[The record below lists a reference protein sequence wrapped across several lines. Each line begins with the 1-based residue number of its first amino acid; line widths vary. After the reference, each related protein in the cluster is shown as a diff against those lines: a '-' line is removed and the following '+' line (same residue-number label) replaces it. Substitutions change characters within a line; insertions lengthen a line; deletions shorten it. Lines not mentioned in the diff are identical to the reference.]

1 MADGVRLAARVWIPE
16 DAEKTPVPAI
26 LEYLPYRKRDG
37 TIARD
42 EVTHPF
48 TAGHGYACV
57 RVDTRG
63 SGESEGLMFDEY
75 ILQEQDDALEII
87 DWLSRQPWCD
97 GNVGMMGI
105 SWGGFNG
112 LQVAARR
119 PPALKAVIT
128 LCSTVDRY
136 ADDIHYKGGGML
148 AENLGWS
155 ATMLSFS
162 SRPPDPELVGGGW
175 RDTWRQRLEEQP
187 HLAEI
192 WFEHQHRDSYWEHG
206 SVCKDWPA
214 IEAAVLAVGAWSDSY
229 QNAVPE
235 LLTNLEAPCAGII
248 GPWIHKY
255 PHLAKPEPRI
265 NFLREALRWWD
276 RWLKGHDTRV
286 ENDPVYRVYC
296 QDPASP
302 EDSLNFRPGRW
313 VSEAAW
319 PSGNI
324 APQILYLN
332 EAGLQ
337 DGPEDAAAISHH
349 SPEDTG
355 TAGGEYCAMWLG
367 PELPGDQRG
376 DDAGSLVFDTEPL
389 KESLEILGTA
399 KLKLRLSIDQPQ
411 GNIIVRLCGVD
422 ADGTS
427 ERVSFGVLNLCH
439 RASHAD
445 PAAMPVGEEVDVTV
459 VLDHAAHRF
468 AAGQRI
474 RVAISTAYWPM
485 VLPSPAPVTLTL
497 SRGVSSLSLPVR
509 HEQGQPTPQFD
520 EPEPAPG
527 PALRELR
534 PGDHRRNVSRDSG
547 DSRTRVEIVDDF
559 GQCEDLTHGLI
570 TGSIARETHE
580 IDPDD
585 PCSAR
590 IETHWTQTLERG
602 DWQVRTETFSEMTCD
617 SGHFHL
623 SARLEAFEGGEL
635 YYEKSWKHSV
645 PRKFV

>member
-1 MADGVRLAARVWIPE
+1 MADGVRLAARIWLTE
-16 DAEKTPVPAI
+16 NAEKSPVPAI

-37 TIARD
+37 TVARD

-57 RVDTRG
+57 RVDMRG
-63 SGESEGLMFDEY
+63 NGESEGLMFDEY
-75 ILQEQDDALEII
+75 ILQEQDDALEVI

-119 PPALKAVIT
+119 PPALKAIIT

-136 ADDIHYKGGGML
+136 ADDIHYKGGCML

-155 ATMLSFS
+155 ATMLSYS
-162 SRPPDPELVGGGW
+162 SRPPDPEIVGEGW
-175 RDTWRQRLEEQP
+175 RDSWRRRLEEQP

-192 WFEHQHRDSYWEHG
+192 WFDHQHRDSYWVHG
-206 SVCKDWPA
+206 SVCEDYSA

-235 LLTNLEAPCAGII
+235 LLANLKAPCAGII
-248 GPWIHKY
+248 GPWVHKY

-276 RWLKGHDTRV
+276 RWLKGRTTGV
-286 ENDPVYRVYC
+286 EDDPIYRAYC
-296 QDPASP
+296 QDPSPP
-302 EDSLNFRPGRW
+302 EDSFEYRPGRW
-313 VSEAAW
+313 VSEQTW
-319 PSGNI
+319 PSENI
-324 APQILYLN
+324 TPQVLHLN
-332 EAGLQ
+332 EGGLQ
-337 DGPEDAAAISHH
+337 AEPEDASSVSHH
-349 SPEDTG
+349 SPEHTG

-376 DDAGSLVFDTEPL
+376 DDAGSLVFDTAPL
-389 KESLEILGTA
+389 EQPLEILGA
-399 KLKLRLSIDQPQ
+399 PEVALLLSIDQPQ
-411 GNIIVRLCGVD
+411 GNVIVRLCGVD

-439 RASHAD
+439 RESHAD
-445 PAAMPVGEEVDVTV
+445 PTAMPTGQEVDVSV

-485 VLPSPAPVTLTL
+485 ILPSPAPVTVTIT
-497 SRGVSSLSLPVR
+497 RGISSLTLPVR
-509 HEQGQPTPQFD
+509 HERGQPTPQFD
-520 EPEPAPG
+520 EPEQTPG
-527 PALRELR
+527 PALREIR
-534 PGDHRRNVSRDSG
+534 ASDHRRSVNNDPG
-547 DSRTRVEIVDDF
+547 DGRTRVEIIDDF
-559 GQCEDLTHGLI
+559 GQFEDLNHGLI
-570 TGSIARETHE
+570 TGSIARESHE
-580 IDPDD
+580 IDPGD

-590 IETHWTQTLERG
+590 IKTHWTQTLERG
-602 DWQVRTETFSEMTCD
+602 DWRVRTETFSEMTCD
-617 SGHFHL
+617 KKNFHL
-623 SARLEAFEGGEL
+623 SARLEAYEGDSVFF
-635 YYEKSWKHSV
+635 EKSWQHTV
-645 PRKFV
+645 RRKFV